1 MNDTPSPDWGNFP
14 CLDGVGEK
22 ADVRKKG
29 PNADY
34 VNWAK
39 VLRILRHHARG
50 WVPGFKT
57 WLDSDGI
64 EQRVYPEKDGT
75 GSVIVFFRAPTG
87 SGFLDTE
94 EFCQPIIQGNR
105 AMKIESIS
113 SLHVTNAIKRGWCAA
128 AGAHFGLFSELWS
141 KDPLECPYE
150 NEELAAA
157 PIAPPKPPAKPPAKP
172 KGNTATQPE
181 QVATKEEPS
190 TLDTRRDKCTTK
202 LRTYF
207 TSDKDAYALWSQALK
222 NRFDGAIT
230 ADKPTPAHCTT
241 DEQVTWLEQWI
252 DNYAQQVKK

>member
-1 MNDTPSPDWGNFP
+1 MADTPFPDWEKFP
-14 CLDGVGEK
+14 CLDGIGEK

-39 VLRILRHHARG
+39 VLRILRHHAKG

-57 WLDSDGI
+57 WLDADGI

-75 GSVIVFFRAPTG
+75 GSVIVFFRSPTG

-94 EFCQPIIQGNR
+94 DYCQPIINGNR
-105 AMKIESIS
+105 AIQIDQCS
-113 SLHVTNAIKRGWCAA
+113 SLQVTNAIKRGWCAC

-141 KDPLECPYE
+141 RDPLECPYE
-150 NEELAAA
+150 NEELAVASAA
-157 PIAPPKPPAKPPAKP
+157 PAAPPKPPSKP
-172 KGNTATQPE
+172 KPNTPKQA
-181 QVATKEEPS
+181 VAKEEGPS
-190 TLDTRRDKCTTK
+190 PLDARRETCTTL
-202 LRTYF
+202 LRKYF
-207 TSDKDAYALWSQALK
+207 TADTGAYALWAQELK

-241 DEQVTWLEQWI
+241 AEQIEWLEQWI
-252 DNYAQQVKK
+252 DNYAAQIKA